1 MINRIPGNMCPYSSY
16 SLQFCYEDYIILR
29 IIEGNVTYEP
39 QLG

>member
-1 MINRIPGNMCPYSSY
+1 MINRKPGSKYPYSSY
-16 SLQFCYEDYIILR
+16 SLQSCYEDYIILR